1 MYFSHIGFHFP
12 HIKGMKE
19 VLLVQV
25 DTLVLNG
32 MVFNSY
38 FKEFRNENI
47 AIKDGKFF
55 YVGQKGLDF
64 FQADEVVSAD
74 EKYIIPGLIDIHL
87 HIEST
92 MVTPATFSHGLIK
105 NGVTTIVPEP
115 HEMANVFGISGVKEM
130 IKASKNQAVDMFY
143 GIPSSVPATTME
155 TTGGAIEIEDIEELM
170 QTESIKCLG
179 EIMNYY
185 DVLTKPSSKTNQ
197 ILSYIR
203 EHYPQLIIEGHVP
216 KLLDTELQG
225 LAYAGVGSD
234 HTHQTV
240 EGMKERIAIGMFLE
254 IQEKS
259 MTSEVMNY
267 LIENPVKEHFCFV
280 TDDVMADYLE
290 QNGHLNVLL
299 KKAISMGMSKEDAIY
314 ACTYTPA
321 MHMRMYDRGVIA
333 PSKIA
338 DFLLVDNLAEF
349 TLNAVYKNGKK
360 VFDSQ
365 LPYVQNATLKQFP
378 ASFYE
383 SIKLSP
389 LQEDDFDI
397 KLESNQDSVTV
408 RTIEVQNGS
417 TFTKEKQATLP
428 AIDGKLA
435 WSESPYSLIKTFERY
450 GKNDNRAHGLI
461 GGDILK
467 RGAVATTYSHDNHN
481 LLVVGKDKKDMQLAA
496 NEVIKNQGGICC
508 VHNGEIL
515 SMVPL
520 PVGGILSE
528 EPLEVIS
535 SQVEKLTI
543 SLKSLGYEHYNVI
556 MSLSTLSLPVSP
568 ALKITDF
575 GLIAVNEGKVVSF
588 EL

>member
-1 MYFSHIGFHFP
+1 M
-12 HIKGMKE
+12 
-19 VLLVQV
+19 QV

-32 MVFNSY
+32 TVYNSY
-38 FKEFRNENI
+38 FKQFRKENI

-55 YVGQKGLDF
+55 YIGKKGKDY
-64 FQADEVVSAD
+64 FQANEIVDANGKFIV
-74 EKYIIPGLIDIHL
+74 PGLIDIHL

-92 MVTPATFSHGLIK
+92 MVSPATFSYALIK

-115 HEMANVFGISGVKEM
+115 HEMANVFGIDGVKEM
-130 IKASKNQAVDMFY
+130 IKASKTEKVDMFY
-143 GIPSSVPATTME
+143 GIPSSVPATSME
-155 TTGGAIEIEDIEELM
+155 TTGGAIEIEDIEELL

-185 DVLTKPSSKTNQ
+185 DVLTKPDCKTNQ
-197 ILSYIR
+197 ILAYVR
-203 EHYPQLIIEGHVP
+203 KHYPELIIEGHVP
-216 KLLDTELQG
+216 KLLDDELQG
-225 LAYAGVGSD
+225 IAFAGVGSD

-259 MTSEVMNY
+259 MTPEVIDY
-267 LIENPVKEHFCFV
+267 LIANPVKEHFCFV
-280 TDDVMADYLE
+280 TDDVMADSL
-290 QNGHLNVLL
+290 QRRGHLNVLL
-299 KKAISMGMSKEDAIY
+299 KKAISMGMSYEDAIY

-321 MHMRMYDRGVIA
+321 KRMRMYDRGVIA

-338 DFLLVDNLAEF
+338 DFVIVSNLDEF
-349 TLNAVYKNGKK
+349 SIDAVYKNGEK
-360 VFDSQ
+360 VFDQ
-365 LPYVQNATLKQFP
+365 KLPYVQDAVSKQFP

-383 SIKLSP
+383 SVKLSP
-389 LQEDDFDI
+389 LNAENFEIQMDTD
-397 KLESNQDSVTV
+397 KKNVTV
-408 RTIEVQNGS
+408 RTIHVQNGS
-417 TFTKEKQATLP
+417 TFTEEKQDTLP
-428 AIDGKLA
+428 VHAGRLQWAD
-435 WSESPYSLIKTFERY
+435 SVYSLVKTFERY
-450 GKNDNRAHGLI
+450 GKNGNEASALI

-481 LLVVGKDKKDMQLAA
+481 LLVVGKNKKDMQIAA

-528 EPLEVIS
+528 EPLEVIAG
-535 SQVEKLTI
+535 QVEELTL

-568 ALKITDF
+568 ALKITDY

-588 EL
+588 EV

>member
-1 MYFSHIGFHFP
+1 M
-12 HIKGMKE
+12 
-19 VLLVQV
+19 QV

-32 MVFNSY
+32 TVYNSY
-38 FKEFRNENI
+38 FKQFRKENI

-55 YVGQKGLDF
+55 YIGKKGKDY
-64 FQADEVVSAD
+64 FQANEIVDANGKFIV
-74 EKYIIPGLIDIHL
+74 PGLIDIHL

-92 MVTPATFSHGLIK
+92 MVSPATFSYALIK

-115 HEMANVFGISGVKEM
+115 HEMANVFGIDGVKEM
-130 IKASKNQAVDMFY
+130 IKASKTEKVDMFY
-143 GIPSSVPATTME
+143 GIPSSVPATSME
-155 TTGGAIEIEDIEELM
+155 TTGGAIEIEDIEELL

-185 DVLTKPSSKTNQ
+185 DVLTKPDCKTNQ
-197 ILSYIR
+197 ILAYVR
-203 EHYPQLIIEGHVP
+203 KHYPELIIEGHVP
-216 KLLDTELQG
+216 KLLDDELQG
-225 LAYAGVGSD
+225 IAFAGVGSD

-259 MTSEVMNY
+259 MTPEVIDY
-267 LIENPVKEHFCFV
+267 LIANPVKEHFCFV
-280 TDDVMADYLE
+280 TDDVMADSL
-290 QNGHLNVLL
+290 QRRGHLNVLL
-299 KKAISMGMSKEDAIY
+299 KKAISMGMSYEDAIY

-321 MHMRMYDRGVIA
+321 KRMRMYDRGVIS

-338 DFLLVDNLAEF
+338 DLVIVSNLDEF
-349 TLNAVYKNGKK
+349 SIDAVYKNGEK
-360 VFDSQ
+360 VFDQ
-365 LPYVQNATLKQFP
+365 KLPYVQDAVSKQFP

-383 SIKLSP
+383 SVKLSP
-389 LQEDDFDI
+389 LNAENFEIQMDTD
-397 KLESNQDSVTV
+397 KKNVTV
-408 RTIEVQNGS
+408 RTIHVQNGS
-417 TFTKEKQATLP
+417 TFTEEKQDTLP
-428 AIDGKLA
+428 VHAGRLQWAD
-435 WSESPYSLIKTFERY
+435 SVYSLVKTFERY
-450 GKNDNRAHGLI
+450 GKNGNEASALI

-481 LLVVGKDKKDMQLAA
+481 LLVVGKNKKDMQIAA

-528 EPLEVIS
+528 EPLEVIAG
-535 SQVEKLTI
+535 QVEELTL

-568 ALKITDF
+568 ALKITDY

-588 EL
+588 EV

>member
-1 MYFSHIGFHFP
+1 M
-12 HIKGMKE
+12 
-19 VLLVQV
+19 QV

-32 MVFNSY
+32 TVFNSY
-38 FKEFRNENI
+38 FKQFRKENI

-55 YVGQKGLDF
+55 YIGKKGQEF
-64 FQADEVVSAD
+64 FQAREIVDAA
-74 EKYIIPGLIDIHL
+74 EKYIVPGLIDIHL

-92 MVTPATFSHGLIK
+92 MVTPATFSYGLIK
-105 NGVTTIVPEP
+105 NGVTTIIPEP

-130 IKASKNQAVDMFY
+130 IKASKNEVVDMFY
-143 GIPSSVPATTME
+143 GIPSSVPATSME
-155 TTGGAIEIEDIEELM
+155 TTGGSIDIEDMEELL
-170 QTESIKCLG
+170 QTETIKCLG

-185 DVLTKPSSKTNQ
+185 DVLTKPDCKTNQ
-197 ILSYIR
+197 ILDFVR
-203 EHYPQLIIEGHVP
+203 ENYPELIIEGHVP
-216 KLLDTELQG
+216 KLLDVELQG
-225 LAYAGVGSD
+225 LAFAGVGSD

-240 EGMKERIAIGMFLE
+240 EGMKERIGIGMFLE

-259 MTSEVMNY
+259 MTPEVIEY

-280 TDDVMADYLE
+280 TDDVMADSL
-290 QNGHLNVLL
+290 QKRGHLNVLL
-299 KKAISMGMSKEDAIY
+299 KKAISMGMSIEDAIY

-321 MHMRMYDRGVIA
+321 QRMRMYDRGVIA

-338 DFLLVDNLAEF
+338 DFVVVSNIADF
-349 TLNAVYKNGKK
+349 SIDAVYKDGEKM
-360 VFDSQ
+360 FDEK
-365 LPYVQNATLKQFP
+365 LPYVQSARSKQFP

-383 SIKLSP
+383 SVKLSP
-389 LQEDDFDI
+389 LHEEDFEVRIDTD
-397 KLESNQDSVTV
+397 KNSVTV
-408 RTIEVQNGS
+408 RTIHVQNGS
-417 TFTKEKQATLP
+417 TFTEERQDTL
-428 AIDGKLA
+428 AVKAGKLQ
-435 WSESPYSLIKTFERY
+435 WMDSSYCLVKTFERY
-450 GKNDNRAHGLI
+450 GKNQNKAHGLI

-481 LLVVGKDKKDMQLAA
+481 LLVVGKNKEDMQLAA

-528 EPLEVIS
+528 EPLAVIA
-535 SQVEKLTI
+535 SQVEKLTDA
-543 SLKSLGYEHYNVI
+543 LKSLGYEHYNVI

-568 ALKITDF
+568 ALKITDY

-588 EL
+588 EV

>member
-1 MYFSHIGFHFP
+1 M
-12 HIKGMKE
+12 
-19 VLLVQV
+19 QV

-32 MVFNSY
+32 TVFNSY
-38 FKEFRNENI
+38 FKQFRKENI

-55 YVGQKGLDF
+55 YIGKKGQEF
-64 FQADEVVSAD
+64 FQAREIVDAA
-74 EKYIIPGLIDIHL
+74 EKYIVPGLIDIHL

-92 MVTPATFSHGLIK
+92 MVTPATFSYGLIK
-105 NGVTTIVPEP
+105 NGVTTIIPEP

-130 IKASKNQAVDMFY
+130 IKASKNEVVDMFY
-143 GIPSSVPATTME
+143 GIPSSVPATSME
-155 TTGGAIEIEDIEELM
+155 TTGGSIDIEDMEELL
-170 QTESIKCLG
+170 QTETIKCLG

-185 DVLTKPSSKTNQ
+185 DVLTKPDCKTNQ
-197 ILSYIR
+197 ILDFVR
-203 EHYPQLIIEGHVP
+203 ENYPELIIEGHVP
-216 KLLDTELQG
+216 KLLDVELQG
-225 LAYAGVGSD
+225 LAFAGVGSD

-240 EGMKERIAIGMFLE
+240 EGMKERIGIGMFLE

-259 MTSEVMNY
+259 MTPEVIEY

-280 TDDVMADYLE
+280 TDDVMADSFQLR
-290 QNGHLNVLL
+290 GHLNVLL
-299 KKAISMGMSKEDAIY
+299 KKAIAMGMSYEDAIY

-321 MHMRMYDRGVIA
+321 KRMRMYDRGVIA

-338 DFLLVDNLAEF
+338 DFVLVNDLASF
-349 TLNAVYKNGKK
+349 AIDAVYKNGDK
-360 VFDSQ
+360 VFDKE
-365 LPYVQNATLKQFP
+365 LPYVQNAVSKQFP

-383 SIKLSP
+383 SVKLSP
-389 LQEDDFDI
+389 LNAEDFEVYMDVE
-397 KLESNQDSVTV
+397 KNNVTV
-408 RTIEVQNGS
+408 RTIHVQNGS
-417 TFTKEKQATLP
+417 TFTEEKQDTLSVD
-428 AIDGKLA
+428 AGRLQWAD
-435 WSESPYSLIKTFERY
+435 SPYCLVKTFERY
-450 GKNDNRAHGLI
+450 GKNDNKAHGLI

-481 LLVVGKDKKDMQLAA
+481 LLVVGKNKEDMQLAA

-535 SQVEKLTI
+535 AQVEELTI
-543 SLKSLGYEHYNVI
+543 ALKSIGYEHYNVI

-568 ALKITDF
+568 ALKITDY

-588 EL
+588 EV

>member
-1 MYFSHIGFHFP
+1 M
-12 HIKGMKE
+12 
-19 VLLVQV
+19 QV

-32 MVFNSY
+32 TVYNSY
-38 FKEFRNENI
+38 FKQFRKENI

-55 YVGQKGLDF
+55 YIGKKGKDY
-64 FQADEVVSAD
+64 FQANEIVDANGKFIV
-74 EKYIIPGLIDIHL
+74 PGLIDIHL

-92 MVTPATFSHGLIK
+92 MVSPATFSYALIK

-115 HEMANVFGISGVKEM
+115 HEMANVFGIDGVKEM
-130 IKASKNQAVDMFY
+130 IKASKTEKVDMFY
-143 GIPSSVPATTME
+143 GIPSSVPATSME
-155 TTGGAIEIEDIEELM
+155 TTGGAIEIEDIEELL

-185 DVLTKPSSKTNQ
+185 DVLTKPDCKTNQ
-197 ILSYIR
+197 ILAYVR
-203 EHYPQLIIEGHVP
+203 KHYPELIIEGHVP
-216 KLLDTELQG
+216 KLLDDELQG
-225 LAYAGVGSD
+225 IAFAGVGSD

-259 MTSEVMNY
+259 MTPEVIDY
-267 LIENPVKEHFCFV
+267 LIANPVKEHFCFV
-280 TDDVMADYLE
+280 TDDVMADSL
-290 QNGHLNVLL
+290 QRRGHLNVLL
-299 KKAISMGMSKEDAIY
+299 KKAISMGMSYEDAIY

-321 MHMRMYDRGVIA
+321 KRMRMYDRGVIS
-333 PSKIA
+333 PSKTA
-338 DFLLVDNLAEF
+338 DFVIVSNLDEF
-349 TLNAVYKNGKK
+349 SIDAVYKNGQK
-360 VFDSQ
+360 VFDQ
-365 LPYVQNATLKQFP
+365 KLPYVQDTVSKQFP

-383 SIKLSP
+383 SVKLSP
-389 LQEDDFDI
+389 LNAENFEIQMDTD
-397 KLESNQDSVTV
+397 KKNVTV
-408 RTIEVQNGS
+408 RTIHVQNGS
-417 TFTKEKQATLP
+417 TFTEEKQDTLP
-428 AIDGKLA
+428 NHAGRLQWAD
-435 WSESPYSLIKTFERY
+435 SVYSLVKTFERY
-450 GKNDNRAHGLI
+450 GKNGNEASALI

-481 LLVVGKDKKDMQLAA
+481 LLVVGKNKKDMQIAA

-528 EPLEVIS
+528 EPLEVIAG
-535 SQVEKLTI
+535 QVEELTL

-568 ALKITDF
+568 ALKITDY

-588 EL
+588 EV

>member
-1 MYFSHIGFHFP
+1 M
-12 HIKGMKE
+12 
-19 VLLVQV
+19 QV

-32 MVFNSY
+32 TVFNSY
-38 FKEFRNENI
+38 FKQFRKENI

-55 YVGQKGLDF
+55 YIGKKGQEF
-64 FQADEVVSAD
+64 FQAREIVDAA
-74 EKYIIPGLIDIHL
+74 EKYIVPGLIDIHL

-92 MVTPATFSHGLIK
+92 MVTPATFSYGLIK
-105 NGVTTIVPEP
+105 NGVTTIIPEP

-130 IKASKNQAVDMFY
+130 IKASKNEVVDMFY
-143 GIPSSVPATTME
+143 GIPSSVPATSME
-155 TTGGAIEIEDIEELM
+155 TTGGSIDIEDMEELL
-170 QTESIKCLG
+170 QTETIKCLG

-185 DVLTKPSSKTNQ
+185 DVLTKPDCKTNQ
-197 ILSYIR
+197 ILDFVR
-203 EHYPQLIIEGHVP
+203 ENYPELIIEGHVP
-216 KLLDTELQG
+216 KLLDVELQG
-225 LAYAGVGSD
+225 LAFAGVGSD

-240 EGMKERIAIGMFLE
+240 EGMKERIGIGMFLE

-259 MTSEVMNY
+259 MTPEVIEY

-280 TDDVMADYLE
+280 TDDVMADSL
-290 QNGHLNVLL
+290 QKRGHLNVLL
-299 KKAISMGMSKEDAIY
+299 KKAISMGLSIEDAIY

-321 MHMRMYDRGVIA
+321 QRMRMYDRGVIA
-333 PSKIA
+333 PSKLA
-338 DFLLVDNLAEF
+338 DFVVVSNVADF
-349 TLNAVYKNGKK
+349 SIDAVYKDGEK
-360 VFDSQ
+360 VFDEK
-365 LPYVQNATLKQFP
+365 LPYVQSARSKQFP

-383 SIKLSP
+383 SVKLSP
-389 LQEDDFDI
+389 LHEEDFEVRIDTD
-397 KLESNQDSVTV
+397 KNSVTV
-408 RTIEVQNGS
+408 RTIHVQNGS
-417 TFTKEKQATLP
+417 TFTEERQDTL
-428 AIDGKLA
+428 AVKAGKLQ
-435 WSESPYSLIKTFERY
+435 WMDSSYCLVKTFERY
-450 GKNDNRAHGLI
+450 GKNQNKAHGLI

-481 LLVVGKDKKDMQLAA
+481 LLVVGKNKEDMQLAA

-535 SQVEKLTI
+535 AQVEELTI
-543 SLKSLGYEHYNVI
+543 ALKSIGYEHYNVI

-568 ALKITDF
+568 ALKITDY

-588 EL
+588 EV

>member
-1 MYFSHIGFHFP
+1 M
-12 HIKGMKE
+12 
-19 VLLVQV
+19 QV

-32 MVFNSY
+32 TVYNSY
-38 FKEFRNENI
+38 FKQFRKENI

-55 YVGQKGLDF
+55 YIGKKGKDY
-64 FQADEVVSAD
+64 FQANEIVDANG
-74 EKYIIPGLIDIHL
+74 KFIAPGLIDIHL

-92 MVTPATFSHGLIK
+92 MVSPATFSYALIK

-115 HEMANVFGISGVKEM
+115 HEMANVFGIDGVKEM
-130 IKASKNQAVDMFY
+130 IKASKTEKVDMFY
-143 GIPSSVPATTME
+143 GIPSSVPATSME
-155 TTGGAIEIEDIEELM
+155 TTGGAIEIEDIEKLL

-185 DVLTKPSSKTNQ
+185 DVLTKPDCKTNQ
-197 ILSYIR
+197 ILAYVR
-203 EHYPQLIIEGHVP
+203 KHYPELIIEGHVP
-216 KLLDTELQG
+216 KLLDDELQG
-225 LAYAGVGSD
+225 IAFAGVGSD

-259 MTSEVMNY
+259 MTPEVIDY
-267 LIENPVKEHFCFV
+267 LIANPVKEHFCFV
-280 TDDVMADYLE
+280 TDDVMADSL
-290 QNGHLNVLL
+290 QRRGHLNVLL
-299 KKAISMGMSKEDAIY
+299 KKAISMGMSYEDAIY

-321 MHMRMYDRGVIA
+321 KRMRMYDRGVIS
-333 PSKIA
+333 PGKIA
-338 DFLLVDNLAEF
+338 DFVIVSNLDEF
-349 TLNAVYKNGKK
+349 SIDAVYKNGEK
-360 VFDSQ
+360 VFDQ
-365 LPYVQNATLKQFP
+365 KLPYVQDAVSKQFP

-383 SIKLSP
+383 SVKLSP
-389 LQEDDFDI
+389 LNAENFEIQMDTD
-397 KLESNQDSVTV
+397 KKNVTV
-408 RTIEVQNGS
+408 RTIHVQNGS
-417 TFTKEKQATLP
+417 TFTEEKQDTLP
-428 AIDGKLA
+428 VHAGRLQWAD
-435 WSESPYSLIKTFERY
+435 SVYSLVKTFERY
-450 GKNDNRAHGLI
+450 GKNGNEASALI

-481 LLVVGKDKKDMQLAA
+481 LLVVGKNKKDMQIAA

-528 EPLEVIS
+528 EPLEVIAG
-535 SQVEKLTI
+535 QVEELTL

-568 ALKITDF
+568 ALKITDY

-588 EL
+588 EV

>member
-1 MYFSHIGFHFP
+1 M
-12 HIKGMKE
+12 
-19 VLLVQV
+19 QV

-32 MVFNSY
+32 TVFNSY
-38 FKEFRNENI
+38 FKQFRKENI

-55 YVGQKGLDF
+55 YIGKKGQEF
-64 FQADEVVSAD
+64 FQAREIVDAT
-74 EKYIIPGLIDIHL
+74 EKYIVPGLIDIHL

-92 MVTPATFSHGLIK
+92 MVTPATFSYGLIK
-105 NGVTTIVPEP
+105 NGVTTIIPEP

-130 IKASKNQAVDMFY
+130 IKASKNEVVDMFY
-143 GIPSSVPATTME
+143 GIPSSVPATSME
-155 TTGGAIEIEDIEELM
+155 TTGGSIDIEDMEELL
-170 QTESIKCLG
+170 QTETIKCLG

-185 DVLTKPSSKTNQ
+185 DVLTKPDCKTNQ
-197 ILSYIR
+197 ILDFVR
-203 EHYPQLIIEGHVP
+203 ENYPELIIEGHVP
-216 KLLDTELQG
+216 KLLDVELQG
-225 LAYAGVGSD
+225 LAFAGVGSD

-240 EGMKERIAIGMFLE
+240 EGMKERIGIGMFLE

-259 MTSEVMNY
+259 MTPEVIEY

-280 TDDVMADYLE
+280 TDDVMADSF
-290 QNGHLNVLL
+290 QKRGHLNVLL
-299 KKAISMGMSKEDAIY
+299 KKAISMGLSIEDAIY

-321 MHMRMYDRGVIA
+321 QRMRMYDRGVIA
-333 PSKIA
+333 PSKLADFVVVSNIA
-338 DFLLVDNLAEF
+338 DFSID
-349 TLNAVYKNGKK
+349 AVYKDGEK
-360 VFDSQ
+360 VFDKK
-365 LPYVQNATLKQFP
+365 LPYVQSARSKQFP

-383 SIKLSP
+383 SVKLSP
-389 LQEDDFDI
+389 LHEEDFEVRIDTD
-397 KLESNQDSVTV
+397 KNSVTV
-408 RTIEVQNGS
+408 RTIHVQNGS
-417 TFTKEKQATLP
+417 TFTEERQDTL
-428 AIDGKLA
+428 AVKAGKLQ
-435 WSESPYSLIKTFERY
+435 WMDSSYCLVKTFERY
-450 GKNDNRAHGLI
+450 GKNQNKAHGLI

-481 LLVVGKDKKDMQLAA
+481 LLVVGKNKEDMQLAA

-535 SQVEKLTI
+535 AQVEELTI
-543 SLKSLGYEHYNVI
+543 ALKSIGYEHYNVI

-568 ALKITDF
+568 ALKITDY

-588 EL
+588 EV

>member
-1 MYFSHIGFHFP
+1 M
-12 HIKGMKE
+12 
-19 VLLVQV
+19 QV

-32 MVFNSY
+32 TVFNSY
-38 FKEFRNENI
+38 FKQFRKENI

-55 YVGQKGLDF
+55 YIGKKGQEF
-64 FQADEVVSAD
+64 FQAREIVDAT
-74 EKYIIPGLIDIHL
+74 EKYIVPGLIDIHL

-92 MVTPATFSHGLIK
+92 MVTPATFSYGLIK
-105 NGVTTIVPEP
+105 NGVTTIIPEP

-130 IKASKNQAVDMFY
+130 IKASKNEVVDMFY
-143 GIPSSVPATTME
+143 GIPSSVPATSME
-155 TTGGAIEIEDIEELM
+155 TTGGSIDIEDMEELL
-170 QTESIKCLG
+170 QTETIKCLG

-185 DVLTKPSSKTNQ
+185 DVLTKPDCKTNQ
-197 ILSYIR
+197 ILDFVR
-203 EHYPQLIIEGHVP
+203 ENYPELIIEGHVP
-216 KLLDTELQG
+216 KLLDVELQG
-225 LAYAGVGSD
+225 LAFAGVGSD

-240 EGMKERIAIGMFLE
+240 EGMKERIGIGMFLE

-259 MTSEVMNY
+259 MTPEVIEY

-280 TDDVMADYLE
+280 TDDVMADSL
-290 QNGHLNVLL
+290 QKRGHLNVLL
-299 KKAISMGMSKEDAIY
+299 KKAISMGMSIEDAIY

-321 MHMRMYDRGVIA
+321 QRMRMYDRGVIA

-338 DFLLVDNLAEF
+338 DFVVVSNIADF
-349 TLNAVYKNGKK
+349 SIDAVYKDGEK
-360 VFDSQ
+360 VFDEK
-365 LPYVQNATLKQFP
+365 LPYVQSARSKQFP

-383 SIKLSP
+383 SVKLSP
-389 LQEDDFDI
+389 LHEEDFEVRIDTD
-397 KLESNQDSVTV
+397 KNSVTV
-408 RTIEVQNGS
+408 RTIHVQNGS
-417 TFTKEKQATLP
+417 TFTEERQDTL
-428 AIDGKLA
+428 AVKAGKLQ
-435 WSESPYSLIKTFERY
+435 WMDSSYCLVKTFERY
-450 GKNDNRAHGLI
+450 GKNQNKAHGLI

-481 LLVVGKDKKDMQLAA
+481 LLVVGKNKEDMQLAA

-528 EPLEVIS
+528 EPLAVIA
-535 SQVEKLTI
+535 SQVEKLTDT
-543 SLKSLGYEHYNVI
+543 LKSLGYEHYNVI

-568 ALKITDF
+568 ALKITDY

-588 EL
+588 EV

>member
-1 MYFSHIGFHFP
+1 M
-12 HIKGMKE
+12 
-19 VLLVQV
+19 QV

-32 MVFNSY
+32 TVYNSY
-38 FKEFRNENI
+38 FKQFRKENI

-55 YVGQKGLDF
+55 YIGKKGKDY
-64 FQADEVVSAD
+64 FQANEIVDANGKFIV
-74 EKYIIPGLIDIHL
+74 PGLIDIHL

-92 MVTPATFSHGLIK
+92 MVSPATFSYALIK

-115 HEMANVFGISGVKEM
+115 HEMANVFGIDGVKEM
-130 IKASKNQAVDMFY
+130 IKASKTEKVDMFY
-143 GIPSSVPATTME
+143 GIPSSVPATSME
-155 TTGGAIEIEDIEELM
+155 TTGGAIEIEDIEELL

-185 DVLTKPSSKTNQ
+185 DVLTKPDCKTNQ
-197 ILSYIR
+197 ILAYVR
-203 EHYPQLIIEGHVP
+203 KHYPELIIEGHVP
-216 KLLDTELQG
+216 KLLDDELQG
-225 LAYAGVGSD
+225 IAFAGVGSD

-259 MTSEVMNY
+259 MTPEVIDY
-267 LIENPVKEHFCFV
+267 LIANPVKEHFCFV
-280 TDDVMADYLE
+280 TDDVMADSL
-290 QNGHLNVLL
+290 QRRGHLNVLL
-299 KKAISMGMSKEDAIY
+299 KKAISMGMSYEDAIY

-321 MHMRMYDRGVIA
+321 KRMRMYDRGVIS

-338 DFLLVDNLAEF
+338 DLVIVSNLDEF
-349 TLNAVYKNGKK
+349 SIDAVYKNGEK
-360 VFDSQ
+360 VFDQ
-365 LPYVQNATLKQFP
+365 KLPYVQDAVSKQFP

-383 SIKLSP
+383 SVKLSP
-389 LQEDDFDI
+389 LKAENFEIQMDTD
-397 KLESNQDSVTV
+397 KKNVTV
-408 RTIEVQNGS
+408 RTIHVQNGS
-417 TFTKEKQATLP
+417 TFTEEKQDTLP
-428 AIDGKLA
+428 VHAGRLQWADSA
-435 WSESPYSLIKTFERY
+435 YSLVKTFERY
-450 GKNDNRAHGLI
+450 GKNGNEASALI

-481 LLVVGKDKKDMQLAA
+481 LLVVGKNKKDMQIAA
-496 NEVIKNQGGICC
+496 NAVIKNQGGICC

-528 EPLEVIS
+528 EPLEVIAG
-535 SQVEKLTI
+535 QVEELTL

-568 ALKITDF
+568 ALKITDY

-588 EL
+588 EV

>member
-1 MYFSHIGFHFP
+1 M
-12 HIKGMKE
+12 
-19 VLLVQV
+19 QV

-32 MVFNSY
+32 TVYNSY
-38 FKEFRNENI
+38 FKQFRKENI

-55 YVGQKGLDF
+55 YIGKKDKDY
-64 FQADEVVSAD
+64 FQANEIVDANGKFIV
-74 EKYIIPGLIDIHL
+74 PGLIDIHL

-92 MVTPATFSHGLIK
+92 MVSPATFSYALIK

-115 HEMANVFGISGVKEM
+115 HEMANVFGINGVKEM
-130 IKASKNQAVDMFY
+130 IKASKTEKVDMFY
-143 GIPSSVPATTME
+143 GIPSSVPATSME
-155 TTGGAIEIEDIEELM
+155 TTGGAIEIEDIEELL

-185 DVLTKPSSKTNQ
+185 DVLTKPDCKTNQ
-197 ILSYIR
+197 ILAFVR
-203 EHYPQLIIEGHVP
+203 KHYPELIIEGHVP
-216 KLLDTELQG
+216 KLLDDELQG
-225 LAYAGVGSD
+225 IAFAGVGSD

-259 MTSEVMNY
+259 MTPEVIDY
-267 LIENPVKEHFCFV
+267 LIANPVKEHFCFV
-280 TDDVMADYLE
+280 TDDVMADSL
-290 QNGHLNVLL
+290 QRRGHLNVLL
-299 KKAISMGMSKEDAIY
+299 KKAISMGMSYEDAIY

-321 MHMRMYDRGVIA
+321 KRMRMYDRGVIS

-338 DFLLVDNLAEF
+338 DFVIVSNLDEF
-349 TLNAVYKNGKK
+349 SIDAVYKNGEK
-360 VFDSQ
+360 VFDQ
-365 LPYVQNATLKQFP
+365 KLPYVQDAVSKQFP

-383 SIKLSP
+383 SVKLSP
-389 LQEDDFDI
+389 LNQESFEIQMDTD
-397 KLESNQDSVTV
+397 KKNVTV
-408 RTIEVQNGS
+408 RTIHVQNGS
-417 TFTKEKQATLP
+417 TFTEEKQDTLP
-428 AIDGKLA
+428 VHAGRLQWAD
-435 WSESPYSLIKTFERY
+435 SVYSLVKTFERY
-450 GKNDNRAHGLI
+450 GKNGNEASALI

-481 LLVVGKDKKDMQLAA
+481 LLVVGKNKKDMQIAA

-528 EPLEVIS
+528 EPLEVIAG
-535 SQVEKLTI
+535 QVEELTL

-568 ALKITDF
+568 ALKITDY

-588 EL
+588 EV

>member
-1 MYFSHIGFHFP
+1 M
-12 HIKGMKE
+12 
-19 VLLVQV
+19 QV

-32 MVFNSY
+32 TVYNSY
-38 FKEFRNENI
+38 FKQFRKENI

-55 YVGQKGLDF
+55 YIGKKDKDY
-64 FQADEVVSAD
+64 FQANEIVDANGKFIV
-74 EKYIIPGLIDIHL
+74 PGLIDIHL

-92 MVTPATFSHGLIK
+92 MVSPATFSYALIK

-115 HEMANVFGISGVKEM
+115 HEMANVFGINGVKEM
-130 IKASKNQAVDMFY
+130 IKASKTEKVDMFY
-143 GIPSSVPATTME
+143 GIPSSVPATSME
-155 TTGGAIEIEDIEELM
+155 TTGGAIEIEDIEELL

-185 DVLTKPSSKTNQ
+185 DVLTKPDCKTNQ
-197 ILSYIR
+197 ILAFVR
-203 EHYPQLIIEGHVP
+203 KHYPELIIEGHVP
-216 KLLDTELQG
+216 KLLDDELQG
-225 LAYAGVGSD
+225 IAFAGVGSD

-259 MTSEVMNY
+259 MTREVIDY
-267 LIENPVKEHFCFV
+267 LIANPVKEHFCFV
-280 TDDVMADYLE
+280 TDDVMADSL
-290 QNGHLNVLL
+290 QRRGHLNVLL
-299 KKAISMGMSKEDAIY
+299 KKAISMGMSYEDAIY

-321 MHMRMYDRGVIA
+321 KRMRMYDRGVIS

-338 DFLLVDNLAEF
+338 DFVIVSNLDEF
-349 TLNAVYKNGKK
+349 SIDAVYKNGEK
-360 VFDSQ
+360 VFDQ
-365 LPYVQNATLKQFP
+365 KLPYVQDAVSKQFP

-383 SIKLSP
+383 SVKLSP
-389 LQEDDFDI
+389 LNAENFEIQMDTD
-397 KLESNQDSVTV
+397 KKNVTV
-408 RTIEVQNGS
+408 RTIHVQNGS
-417 TFTKEKQATLP
+417 TFTEEKQDTLP
-428 AIDGKLA
+428 VHAGRLQWTD
-435 WSESPYSLIKTFERY
+435 SVYSLVKTFERY
-450 GKNDNRAHGLI
+450 GKNGNEASALI

-481 LLVVGKDKKDMQLAA
+481 LLVVGKNKKDMQIAA

-528 EPLEVIS
+528 EPLEVIAG
-535 SQVEKLTI
+535 QVEELTL

-568 ALKITDF
+568 ALKITDY

-588 EL
+588 EV